1 MFLVKIH
8 KQGSYYYNYS
18 NVAKESPATWGF
30 QRSPAKDWP
39 KEQVLSNMSWHSPKS
54 STIPTLYSSARRK
67 VPVHY
72 LPQRDSVNRF
82 YTTFFAILTH
92 LDPLF
97 RCLCFC
103 AYGFDFAEIFAYVK
117 NSAVSLK
124 KVYEGTHRYLY
135 WNFKEV

>member
-1 MFLVKIH
+1 MQHDGAVMMRVRGWRWRRCRSGSPYQPTSSWGPETSIGSGSKERKQLFRVCYSMSHRLNGRDIETKLV
-8 KQGSYYYNYS
+8 
-18 NVAKESPATWGF
+18 
-30 QRSPAKDWP
+30 
-39 KEQVLSNMSWHSPKS
+39 
-54 STIPTLYSSARRK
+54 TL
-67 VPVHY
+67 V
-72 LPQRDSVNRF
+72 
-82 YTTFFAILTH
+82 FFAILTH

-103 AYGFDFAEIFAYVK
+103 AYGFDFAEILFAYAK